1 MSDNNVLLQRRK
13 ESPNGAGHYHLAEAY
28 PYRLRARIGD
38 TEIAD
43 TTNAVIL
50 KEVGKSLY
58 NPSFYIPAEDVDLS
72 AFEREEGFTTACP
85 IKGDASYWTYTG
97 GADPVARIAWSY
109 DEPLE
114 YSAAIAGHLGFD
126 QRYVTLEIAPLGS

>member
-1 MSDNNVLLQRRK
+1 MADDNVLLQRRK
-13 ESPNGAGHYHLAEAY
+13 ESPNGAGHYHIAEPY
-28 PYRLRARIGD
+28 PFRIRARIGD
-38 TEIAD
+38 RPIAD
-43 TTNAVIL
+43 TQAGIIL

-72 AFEREEGFTTACP
+72 VFEREEAYTTTCP

-97 GADPVARIAWSY
+97 GAEPMGRIAWSY

-114 YSAAIAGHLGFD
+114 YSSSIAGHLGFD
-126 QRYVTLEIAPLGS
+126 QRQVTLEISPKEG